1 MLGNP
6 QKLSSAQHTGTL
18 WQTDHVSFHVCFTK
32 LFVENTL
39 NTLKYKTNT
48 CLCKVW
54 CESSGRLN
62 RRAAAIPKP
71 IFYLT
76 NFRRTGQ
83 SGRTSWKLENR
94 AFPDA
99 VEFGNRTAQSPQ
111 QIHTHVIFCPFL
123 ISTASWHDWWAAVHA
138 INIDKQILLFTPW
151 HPSFTALTLY
161 PRPFAG
167 RSSTAMQRLCAQR
180 SRAMNIDSLIGGS
193 DSAGC

>member
-1 MLGNP
+1 MLGKP

-18 WQTDHVSFHVCFTK
+18 WQSDHVSFHVCFAK

-99 VEFGNRTAQSPQ
+99 VEFGNRTAHPRNRSILMSSFVHFSSQ
-111 QIHTHVIFCPFL
+111 QLRGMTGEQP
-123 ISTASWHDWWAAVHA
+123 
-138 INIDKQILLFTPW
+138 
-151 HPSFTALTLY
+151 Y
-161 PRPFAG
+161 MR
-167 RSSTAMQRLCAQR
+167 
-180 SRAMNIDSLIGGS
+180 
-193 DSAGC
+193 

>member
-1 MLGNP
+1 MLGKP

-18 WQTDHVSFHVCFTK
+18 WQTDHVSFHVCFAK

-111 QIHTHVIFCPFL
+111 QIHIHVIFCPFL
-123 ISTASWHDWWAAVHA
+123 IPTASWHDWWAAVHA

-151 HPSFTALTLY
+151 HPSPPSPSTHGLLQVVPQQCRGYVHRGRGPWTLTAWLVD
-161 PRPFAG
+161 R
-167 RSSTAMQRLCAQR
+167 
-180 SRAMNIDSLIGGS
+180 
-193 DSAGC
+193 